1 MIRTRFAVTHLAA
14 AMMAMMAM
22 MALPASAA
30 GLPTP
35 AAAPDAA
42 PTAASDPAPGTDSAT
57 GSATDSAGN
66 PTSSPRLAR
75 EAFTTGAG
83 VTDPGVLVLNLGAQ
97 AGFDRDGAKSR
108 RMPTQLALGLTSW
121 LDARVAWS
129 GPTRLQ
135 DAVGGSRSGG
145 GDPLFGGQAQA
156 LHQDQA
162 GLDLGLAY
170 WHKLP
175 RASVQKGIG
184 SGKADDTLLA
194 TGTRTAGAWEFDA
207 NAGANWLG
215 RQDGPGR
222 IRQGVATLAV
232 TRTLG
237 PGWNLS
243 LDTSALA
250 ATELGARSVT
260 SLLALSRDLTPDLT
274 VDLGAEA
281 GLTRS
286 AERMAIDA
294 GLVWRVCRF
303 WGQDR

>member
-1 MIRTRFAVTHLAA
+1 MIRTRFAATHRAA
-14 AMMAMMAM
+14 AMMAMMA
-22 MALPASAA
+22 LPSSAA

-42 PTAASDPAPGTDSAT
+42 PAAAPDPAPGMDSAT
-57 GSATDSAGN
+57 AG

-83 VTDPGVLVLNLGAQ
+83 VTDPGVLMLNLGAQ
-97 AGFDRDGAKSR
+97 AGFDRDGAESR
-108 RMPTQLALGLTSW
+108 RMPTQLALGLASW
-121 LDARVAWS
+121 LDVRVAWS

-135 DAVGGSRSGG
+135 DADGGSRSGG
-145 GDPLFGGQAQA
+145 GDPLFGGQIQA
-156 LHQDQA
+156 LRQDQA

-175 RASVQKGIG
+175 RASIQKGIG

-194 TGTRTAGAWEFDA
+194 TGTRTAGDWEFDA

-215 RQDGPGR
+215 RQDGSGR

-250 ATELGARSVT
+250 ATELGPRSVT
-260 SLLALSRDLTPDLT
+260 SLLALGRDLSPDLT

-281 GLTRS
+281 GLTRG

-294 GLVWRVCRF
+294 GLVWRVGRF
-303 WGQDR
+303 WGPDR